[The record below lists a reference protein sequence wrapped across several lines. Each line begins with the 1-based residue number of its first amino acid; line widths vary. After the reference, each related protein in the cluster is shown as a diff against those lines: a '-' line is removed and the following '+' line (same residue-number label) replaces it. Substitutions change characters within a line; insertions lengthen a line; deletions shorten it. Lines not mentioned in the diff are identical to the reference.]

1 MFTRKESGLS
11 TFEFLSATAKASAV
25 AIGIGAILMSTG
37 SCAGPAPDDDDAA
50 AVRTAGRQFLSIGTA
65 PPGGAFFPVGGALA
79 GTLNENRGEESWQVT
94 AEATKGTQENI
105 RRLTRGE
112 LDLALANSA
121 ITYFAVRGEGGWK
134 TRHDIRVV
142 MTLAPNVAL
151 FVAPKSAEITAI
163 EDLRGKRV
171 VLGPAGA
178 GFEYFLGP
186 ILGAHG
192 LTYDDLTPLYATQA
206 GAVDL
211 LADGAAAAAFLGGAV
226 PTASIT
232 QAATSGDI
240 DYVPYRSDKLEELL
254 VGYPFF
260 DRATIPA
267 GTYSGL
273 TEDYAGLNVGSMHL
287 ITTADMDEE
296 LIYQVTRTLW
306 ENRASVVEK
315 HAAGRA
321 INPRVVVRH
330 TGTEF
335 HPGAVRWF
343 EEIGIWSSGTEAEVD
358 EAAD

>member
-1 MFTRKESGLS
+1 M
-11 TFEFLSATAKASAV
+11 AIAIAV
-25 AIGIGAILMSTG
+25 LLGIG
-37 SCAGPAPDDDDAA
+37 SCAGPAPEDDGAA
-50 AVRTAGRQFLSIGTA
+50 AARPAGRQFLSVGTA

-79 GTLNENRGEESWQVT
+79 ETLNENRGEKPWQVT

-121 ITYFAVRGEGGWK
+121 ITYFAVRGEGGWE
-134 TRHDIRVV
+134 RSHDIRVV

-151 FVAPKSAEITAI
+151 FVAPKGAGIGAI
-163 EDLRGKRV
+163 GDLRGKRV

-178 GFEYFLGP
+178 GFEYFLKP

-192 LTYDDLTPLYATQA
+192 LTYDDLTPLYATQS

-211 LADGAAAAAFLGGAV
+211 LADGAAVAAFLGGAV

-232 QAATSGDI
+232 QAATSRDI
-240 DYVPYRSDKLEELL
+240 DYVLYDQNKIEELL
-254 VGYPFF
+254 AEYPFF

-267 GTYSGL
+267 GTYAGL
-273 TEDYAGLNVGSMHL
+273 TADYVGLNVGSMHL
-287 ITTADMDEE
+287 ITAAGMDEE
-296 LIYQVTRTLW
+296 LIYQVTKTLW
-306 ENRASVVEK
+306 KNRAGVVEK

-321 INPRVVVRH
+321 INPKVVVRD

-343 EEIGIWSSGTEAEVD
+343 EEIGIWPAAQ
-358 EAAD
+358 AAD